1 MTEDFEP
8 DVLRFLEL
16 LRVKI
21 SWNILTRFKVYDD
34 SNPSLKIVRY
44 QTAPGPHER
53 GLDLFAEIPPPVSG
67 EMKVNADLIGRI
79 FRFALAHEDSLIPF
93 WGSRMVFY
101 DVVDYKH
108 ERYQSF
114 VLLFLSTDIL

>member
-1 MTEDFEP
+1 MSVEFDP

-16 LRVKI
+16 LRLKI
-21 SWNILTRFKVYDD
+21 SWNILTRFKILDD
-34 SNPSLKIVRY
+34 SNSSLKIVRY

-53 GLDLFAEIPPPVSG
+53 GLDVFAEIPPPVSG
-67 EMKVNADLIGRI
+67 EMKVSADLIDRV
-79 FRFALAHEDSLIPF
+79 FRFALTHEDVPTPF
-93 WGSRMVFY
+93 LSSRMIFY

-108 ERYQSF
+108 ESYRTF